1 MKRII
6 LAAVPLSLAM
16 FTIQPARPVLAAD
29 DAKATIQT
37 FDDALLDTMK
47 NAGKLGYQGRYA
59 KLEPVVEQTYD
70 LPLMARISVGPQWAS
85 LSPEDQAKII
95 EAFKKLSVGTY
106 ASRFDGYGGEQFQIT
121 GDAPT
126 TGGDEKVDTKLIRPH
141 DDPVEL
147 DYRLRKN
154 GESWKII
161 DVFLSGTISQ
171 LANYRSEFSATLRDK
186 GPDGLVQL
194 INDKLAALAP
204 K

>member
-95 EAFKKLSVGTY
+95 EAFKKLSVGT
-106 ASRFDGYGGEQFQIT
+106 DGYGGEQFQIT